1 MNRLFADGRQ
11 MRGDIDAFAAVEITL
26 RPTVYAELLVR
37 LDRFAERQDNGA
49 DRSWLRQFVKDMR
62 AREME

>member
-1 MNRLFADGRQ
+1 MIEDVVTI
-11 MRGDIDAFAAVEITL
+11 MSETDDCAAIEITL
-26 RPTVYAELLVR
+26 RPSVYAELLIR

-62 AREME
+62 MRYMQELQ